1 MCVSFQVD
9 EKALKH
15 ITEMGFSKEAARQA
29 LMDNSNNL
37 EAALNFLLNSS
48 KQKPLQGPPPRGIT
62 WKEMLQ
68 NKVFMSK
75 IICLQCITNVVI

>member
-1 MCVSFQVD
+1 MIICFCLLLQVD

-48 KQKPLQGPPPRGIT
+48 KQKPLQGPPPRGT
-62 WKEMLQ
+62 TCEDEP
-68 NKVFMSK
+68 
-75 IICLQCITNVVI
+75 